1 MNQQTGNT
9 NRANHVTVELLSEM
23 HRNVTMGSETLSMIV
38 PKINGREM
46 LANVTNQLE
55 QYGTFTGKTEKM
67 LAQRNVT
74 PKDSS
79 VMKRAM
85 TKMGIAMNTAADS
98 SDRHIA
104 AMIGK
109 GTMTGLTELTG
120 KLHKLTSADEDAVK
134 LCQDILEFERNQT
147 MGILEYT

>member
-1 MNQQTGNT
+1 MNQQMGNT
-9 NRANHVTVELLSEM
+9 NSQNNVTVELLSEM
-23 HRNVTMGSETLSMIV
+23 YRNVTMGSETLSMVV
-38 PKINGREM
+38 PKIHGSEM
-46 LANVTNQLE
+46 LTNVTGQME
-55 QYGTFTGKTEKM
+55 KYGEFTTRTGEM
-67 LAQRNVT
+67 LSRMEVT
-74 PKDSS
+74 PRETSL
-79 VMKRAM
+79 MKRSM

-120 KLHKLTSADEDAVK
+120 KLHRLTAADEGAVN
-134 LCQDILEFERNQT
+134 LCREILEFERDQA